1 MSQIVPIAVRVII
14 INIVCQR
21 TVYQMKFHQVAD
33 CQGENTCRGFCEKIR
48 EQFGSPFNPF
58 EAFIKDVFGK
68 CEICFRAG
76 YCTISQCK
84 EQEANEKQI
93 IDHIVNS
100 ATLTAKINNDLVVNF
115 PSANPQ
121 DVVQVQS
128 INNGIQKELGKAINT
143 ALKISSTDMIL
154 PMVNN
159 MINNYLTNAFSVTN
173 ATPKVILNFDAKSS
187 TNIPAY
193 TATAVDKLVQNTEN
207 SIKKLNDDVMKLD
220 EIEKLADKAEIK
232 EAHKE
237 ASALEKSLNG
247 LEKKFAIAEKKL
259 DNEIDT
265 LNKMAT
271 TVKDPKVSAEIQSTL
286 QNVKTA
292 DKAAKEATA
301 AIKEDKKQFRRLK
314 K

>member
-1 MSQIVPIAVRVII
+1 
-14 INIVCQR
+14 
-21 TVYQMKFHQVAD
+21 MKFHQVAD

-100 ATLTAKINNDLVVNF
+100 ATLTAKINKDLIVNF
-115 PSANPQ
+115 PTANPQ
-121 DVVQVQS
+121 DCVQVQK
-128 INNGIQKELGKAINT
+128 INTGIEKELGKAINT
-143 ALKISSTDMIL
+143 ALKISSTDQIL

-159 MINNYLTNAFSVTN
+159 MVTNYLTNAFTVPNVT
-173 ATPKVILNFDAKSS
+173 AKVIIGFDPKASA
-187 TNIPAY
+187 NIPAY
-193 TATAVDKLVQNTEN
+193 TATAVDKLVQKTED
-207 SIKKLNDDVMKLD
+207 SIKKLNGDVQKLD
-220 EIEKLADKAEIK
+220 EIEKLADKGQVK
-232 EAHKE
+232 EAQKE
-237 ASALEKSLNG
+237 AATLEKSLDS
-247 LEKKFAIAEKKL
+247 LEKKFTTAEKKL
-259 DNEIDT
+259 ENQIET
-265 LNKMAT
+265 LNKIAS
-271 TVKDPKVSAEIQSTL
+271 TVKDPKVSAEIQSTI

-292 DKAAKEATA
+292 DKAAKEAKA